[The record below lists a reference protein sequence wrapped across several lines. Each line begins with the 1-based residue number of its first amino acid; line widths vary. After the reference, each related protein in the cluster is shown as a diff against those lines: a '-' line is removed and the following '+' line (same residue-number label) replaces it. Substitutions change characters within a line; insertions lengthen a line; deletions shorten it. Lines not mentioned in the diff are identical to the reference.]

1 MEHKLIS
8 EFFEA
13 DHDRL
18 DELFKNF
25 QTSKRTDYPKAKE
38 HFVNFKFGLQRH
50 IVWEEDVLF
59 PLFESKTGMFSGGP
73 TAVMRAE
80 HRQIAEHL
88 EAIHLKV
95 QNADPD
101 SDMDESRLLGV
112 LSIHNQKEE
121 EILYP
126 AIDRMVTDADKTAT
140 FEAIQ
145 NIPEERYLVCCAK
158 V

>member
-1 MEHKLIS
+1 MEHRLIS

-18 DELFKNF
+18 DELFKKF
-25 QTSKRTDYPKAKE
+25 QSLKHTEFPKAKE
-38 HFVNFKFGLQRH
+38 SFVAFKFGLQRH

-59 PLFESKTGMFSGGP
+59 PLFENKTGMSSGGP
-73 TAVMRAE
+73 TAVMRVE

-88 EAIHLKV
+88 EAIHQKV
-95 QNADPD
+95 QKADPN
-101 SDMDESRLLGV
+101 SDMDESRLLTT

-126 AIDRMVTDADKTAT
+126 AIDRMVTEADRIAT

-145 NIPEERYLVCCAK
+145 SIPEERYLVCCEK